1 MDKRKLKELR
11 IRHIVFMEEYGLNF
25 KEFLFI
31 KEDAESY
38 TFYHVPKSKKVILRR

>member
-1 MDKRKLKELR
+1 MDQIKLKELR
-11 IRHIVFMEEYGLNF
+11 LRHMVFLEEYGLNF

-31 KEDAESY
+31 KEDTESY